1 VTARVESFIRSNLSP
16 SLPPAN
22 PLLRRDWIGM
32 AFDRNLYELFAPQAV
47 WEAWL
52 KCHVDLCLGNTSIE
66 VVLERE
72 IAWDSKVHSLRPS
85 LDSLREFWR
94 FNNNFLNDHYVLSES
109 AAWIVRLDQD
119 VTLFTGEQSFVNHVL
134 SDLGGAEKVL
144 NLMESDFSP
153 DEPDSAGL
161 NRYLKNLLRRSAG

>member
-1 VTARVESFIRSNLSP
+1 MTARVENFIRSNLSP

-52 KCHVDLCLGNTSIE
+52 KRHIDLFPGNASIE

-72 IAWDSKVHSLRPS
+72 IARDSEVHSLSPS

-94 FNNNFLNDHYVLSES
+94 SNNNFLNDHYVFSES
-109 AAWIVRLDQD
+109 GAWIVRLDQD
-119 VTLFTGEQSFVNHVL
+119 VTLFTGEQSFVSHVL
-134 SDLGGAEKVL
+134 IDLGG
-144 NLMESDFSP
+144 
-153 DEPDSAGL
+153 G
-161 NRYLKNLLRRSAG
+161 